1 MVESAWIAA
10 GAVVVG
16 VVSTAAVGIVGY
28 FISRSTNRETI
39 ASARAANQSALEAAD
54 AHVRQTLEAARQ
66 GQLTDRYTRAVEQL
80 GSSNLNVRLGGIY
93 ALEGV
98 ARDSDTDHPIVLEML
113 TAFIREH
120 SREQGPRPG
129 QRGQPPPVT
138 RPDVQAALAVAG
150 RRDVTRDRRPLDLSG
165 AELAHAKLPRHAGLR
180 HAKLIG
186 TTLTGVD
193 LTGQDLGGADL
204 TGARLDGAVLTRAVL
219 RPADLTDAVR
229 ADAKLPPGAGPV
241 ATKLIRTILTGADL
255 TGADLTGAD
264 LTGADLTGAD
274 LTGALWPADKPA
286 PEGWGPGTGSN
297 RLERRDAR
305 ASDSGPAAMD

>member
-1 MVESAWIAA
+1 MNPMVESAWITA

-16 VVSTAAVGIVGY
+16 VVSTATVGIVGY

-39 ASARAANQSALEAAD
+39 ASAREANESTIETAD

-66 GQLTDRYTRAVEQL
+66 GQLTDRYTKAVEQL

-98 ARDSDTDHPIVLEML
+98 ARDSERDHPIVMEML

-120 SREQGPRPG
+120 SREQWPLQGR
-129 QRGQPPPVT
+129 RCQPPPET
-138 RPDVQAALAVAG
+138 RPDVQAALAVVG
-150 RRDVTRDRRPLDLSG
+150 RRDVTRDRRPIDLSG
-165 AELAHAKLPRHAGLR
+165 AELAYVKLPRHAGLM
-180 HAKLIG
+180 HAKLVR

-193 LTGQDLGGADL
+193 LTEQDLGGADL
-204 TGARLDGAVLTRAVL
+204 TGARLDDTVLTRAVL
-219 RPADLTDAVR
+219 RPAELTDVVR
-229 ADAKLPPGAGPV
+229 ADAKLPPNAGPV
-241 ATKLIRTILTGADL
+241 ATKLIRTILA
-255 TGADLTGAD
+255 GADLTGAD

-286 PEGWGPGTGSN
+286 PEGWGLGTGSN